1 LERTHRG
8 KISKQTDCV
17 NFPNWSIESEKQVE
31 NSSSDFVVGIISIC
45 SLRRSIR
52 EPLSCAKQWE
62 IFLVL
67 FGKFS
72 VEMLLFLLR
81 WAGKV
86 ARASALGR
94 QRLLRDSGGSLSFP
108 SLVYFMNELHTR
120 THA

>member
-52 EPLSCAKQWE
+52 EPLSCAEQWE
-62 IFLVL
+62 IFMVL

-72 VEMLLFLLR
+72 VEMLLFLL
-81 WAGKV
+81 AAMGGKSGTCFCFWPST
-86 ARASALGR
+86 SA
-94 QRLLRDSGGSLSFP
+94 
-108 SLVYFMNELHTR
+108 T
-120 THA
+120 